1 MKRCPKCGARQGD
14 ARMYCVDCGQR
25 LGRRLSAEEEK
36 KADED
41 LGARIE
47 DLYNRGDPLRVD
59 RFDRVCGGIHLVGLT
74 VLLTVLALYAG
85 NVFPSGKA
93 SPETVPLALAGL
105 LSFLVGA
112 VDALCPRV
120 TWALERFRMS
130 FWADGAEDLTPSH
143 FYFVCRRVSMVA
155 FALLGALIL
164 AFLLYGLLWAPDP
177 APEAAELFEQLT
189 AAAAG

>member
-1 MKRCPKCGARQGD
+1 MKQCSKCGARQGD
-14 ARMYCVDCGQR
+14 ARLYCVDCGER

-36 KADED
+36 KAGEELD
-41 LGARIE
+41 ARIE
-47 DLYNRGDPLRVD
+47 NLYNRGDPLRVD

-93 SPETVPLALAGL
+93 YPETVPLALAGL

-120 TWALERFRMS
+120 TWALERFRLS

-143 FYFVCRRVSMVA
+143 FYFVCRRVSMVG
-155 FALLGALIL
+155 FALLGVLIL
-164 AFLLYGLLWAPDP
+164 ASLLYGLLWAPDP
-177 APEAAELFEQLT
+177 AREAVEMLEKLNAR
-189 AAAAG
+189 AAG